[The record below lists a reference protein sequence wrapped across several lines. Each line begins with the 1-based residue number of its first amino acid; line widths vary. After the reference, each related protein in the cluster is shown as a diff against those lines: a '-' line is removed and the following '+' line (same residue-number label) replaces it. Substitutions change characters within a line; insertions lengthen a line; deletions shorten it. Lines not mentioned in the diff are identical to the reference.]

1 MSSCKVLEEVVDIEK
16 ELARVKVVRVKIAQS
31 VQRTPLPIA
40 ERPAWRI

>member
-1 MSSCKVLEEVVDIEK
+1 MPSCKVLEEVVDIEK
-16 ELARVKVVRVKIAQS
+16 ELARVKVVRIKTVRS